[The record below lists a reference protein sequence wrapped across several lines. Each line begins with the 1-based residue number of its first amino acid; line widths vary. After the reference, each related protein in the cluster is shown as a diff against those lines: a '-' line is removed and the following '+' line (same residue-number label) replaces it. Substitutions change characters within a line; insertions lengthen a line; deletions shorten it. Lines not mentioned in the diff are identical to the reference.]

1 MLTLWDSQ
9 FQYLRR
15 RANIAWSNAGLPS
28 YSYEFNV
35 VSSGVPSKQHLFSE
49 NSIVPLLTTTKKK
62 DYIGATHFAEV
73 MFVFDNVIATGYDST
88 TVPISEEGP
97 AYVALAKGMSNAWVN
112 FVTGL
117 DPNGAGLEIDGVAAW
132 PVYNATEGGGVG
144 RNVFLDTNGSSIA
157 WDSYRAEGINWM
169 IENSLAVFGN

>member
-1 MLTLWDSQ
+1 
-9 FQYLRR
+9 
-15 RANIAWSNAGLPS
+15 
-28 YSYEFNV
+28 
-35 VSSGVPSKQHLFSE
+35 
-49 NSIVPLLTTTKKK
+49 
-62 DYIGATHFAEV
+62 
-73 MFVFDNVIATGYDST
+73 MFVFDNVLATGYDLST
-88 TVPISEEGP
+88 TVPIADEP
-97 AYVALAKGMSNAWVN
+97 PVYAALAKGISNAWVN

-144 RNVFLDTNGSSIA
+144 KNVFLDTNGSSVA

>member
-1 MLTLWDSQ
+1 MARYV
-9 FQYLRR
+9 F
-15 RANIAWSNAGLPS
+15 
-28 YSYEFNV
+28 
-35 VSSGVPSKQHLFSE
+35 GV
-49 NSIVPLLTTTKKK
+49 LTTTQQ

-73 MFVFDNVIATGYDST
+73 MFVFDNVLATGYDST
-88 TVPISEEGP
+88 TVPITDEP
-97 AYVALAKGMSNAWVN
+97 AEYAALAKGISDAWVN

-144 RNVFLDTNGSSIA
+144 RNVLLDTNGSSVA